1 MNRLKFIVVSI
12 FFINSYL
19 IANLLES
26 KNSNINDYL
35 LQKYKPTFTN
45 KKNLTE
51 YYKQNNY
58 QTFWTQNNEI
68 KNISIQLLEKI
79 KNDPVLKSNDLDKLK
94 ITQIENKL
102 ESLNNLDENFEEK
115 LLEIDFLLTELYDKY
130 SSYLLEGSINW
141 KAFQNKLKD
150 LEKQSEIKAQWDRY
164 KIEKDKKRLLI
175 EASKNNDLSISFNQL
190 DYNFPNANK
199 LLDSIKQL
207 EQIAQNGDY
216 IKLPPFKTLRIGD
229 KSPIVKTLRER
240 LAQSENISIN
250 CENII
255 DAQNLTTN
263 VTSLDANIQ
272 NQEIQTEENISC
284 EEIFDEDLKNAVISF
299 QQSHGLYADGIVG
312 LQTQNFLNMSAKE
325 KINKIKLNLE
335 RMRWL
340 PRDFGEKYLLVN
352 IPEYKLR
359 VIENNNIKLNM
370 AVIVGDKKYPTPI
383 FSDKMSYIVLNPNWN
398 IPESITKKEI
408 LPKLLKDP
416 NYLDTKGIEI
426 YQGWDRDAS
435 KIETKEVIETLI
447 LQDIESVPNFR
458 FTQGPSNEN
467 PLGKVKF
474 MFPNKHAVYLHDT
487 PAKSLFAN
495 ARRAYSHGCI
505 RLSKPQELLN
515 LIATDDKNI
524 TLQKADEFFKET
536 SEKSVGLNNKIPIHI
551 IYLTA
556 WVDEN
561 EKLQFREDIYNFDKM
576 QKELLF

>member
-199 LLDSIKQL
+199 LLDSIKT
-207 EQIAQNGDY
+207 A
-216 IKLPPFKTLRIGD
+216 R
-229 KSPIVKTLRER
+229 
-240 LAQSENISIN
+240 
-250 CENII
+250 
-255 DAQNLTTN
+255 TN
-263 VTSLDANIQ
+263 ST
-272 NQEIQTEENISC
+272 
-284 EEIFDEDLKNAVISF
+284 KW
-299 QQSHGLYADGIVG
+299 GLY
-312 LQTQNFLNMSAKE
+312 K
-325 KINKIKLNLE
+325 
-335 RMRWL
+335 
-340 PRDFGEKYLLVN
+340 
-352 IPEYKLR
+352 
-359 VIENNNIKLNM
+359 
-370 AVIVGDKKYPTPI
+370 
-383 FSDKMSYIVLNPNWN
+383 
-398 IPESITKKEI
+398 
-408 LPKLLKDP
+408 
-416 NYLDTKGIEI
+416 
-426 YQGWDRDAS
+426 
-435 KIETKEVIETLI
+435 
-447 LQDIESVPNFR
+447 
-458 FTQGPSNEN
+458 
-467 PLGKVKF
+467 
-474 MFPNKHAVYLHDT
+474 
-487 PAKSLFAN
+487 
-495 ARRAYSHGCI
+495 
-505 RLSKPQELLN
+505 
-515 LIATDDKNI
+515 
-524 TLQKADEFFKET
+524 T
-536 SEKSVGLNNKIPIHI
+536 S
-551 IYLTA
+551 T
-556 WVDEN
+556 
-561 EKLQFREDIYNFDKM
+561 F
-576 QKELLF
+576 

>member
-1 MNRLKFIVVSI
+1 MNRFKFIVVSI

-26 KNSNINDYL
+26 KNSNINNFL

-45 KKNLTE
+45 KKTLVE

-68 KNISIQLLEKI
+68 KHISIQLLEKI
-79 KNDPVLKSNDLDKLK
+79 KNDPVLESDDLDKLK
-94 ITQIENKL
+94 IAQIENKL

-175 EASKNNDLSISFNQL
+175 EASKNNDLSISFNEL

-255 DAQNLTTN
+255 DAQNLATN
-263 VTSLDANIQ
+263 ITSLDANMQ

-325 KINKIKLNLE
+325 KIKKIKLNLE

-352 IPEYKLR
+352 IPEYRLR
-359 VIENNNIKLNM
+359 VIENDNIKLNM

-474 MFPNKHAVYLHDT
+474 MFPNRHAVYLHDT

-515 LIATDDKNI
+515 LIATDDKNM
-524 TLQKADEFFKET
+524 TLQKADEFFKEAN
-536 SEKSVGLNNKIPIHI
+536 EKSVGLNNKIPIHI

-561 EKLQFREDIYNFDKM
+561 GKLQFREDIYNFDKM